1 MYFISHSRKPV
12 AHSNKQIAA
21 QGAWHRP
28 SPAVARTSQSPT
40 CRPAWRAQRR
50 ARFWLTNASCFFS
63 EFVCVCKTRLC
74 NCISFQHFSVAQF
87 LASFSVRQGSDT

>member
-50 ARFWLTNASCFFS
+50 ARGRWLVSGWLIGFNEKSSNFHG
-63 EFVCVCKTRLC
+63 
-74 NCISFQHFSVAQF
+74 I
-87 LASFSVRQGSDT
+87 